1 VKGVTP
7 VRRILMCPPDHYGI
21 EYEIN
26 PWMDIRRG
34 ADRALVRRQWDGLHR
49 FLTGELRV
57 QVERVAPVE
66 GLPDM
71 VFTAN
76 AGLVCGGKF
85 IRSNFRYP
93 QRAGEAAHFE
103 EWFAERGYEVVRLPE
118 PLFFEGEGD
127 AFILGERLF
136 AGYRFRSEI
145 RSHTLI
151 SEMLQK
157 EALSLEL
164 VDPRFYHLDTCFCPL
179 REDLAI
185 YYPDAFDAYANR
197 VIEAHI
203 PNRIAVTPE
212 DALRFGC
219 NAAVIGGHVVIN
231 AGCADLRRQLEAAGY
246 AVHEIALSEF
256 IKAGGS
262 AKCLMLYL

>member
-1 VKGVTP
+1 
-7 VRRILMCPPDHYGI
+7 MCPPDYYGI

-26 PWMDIRRG
+26 PWMNVRRG
-34 ADRALVRRQWDGLHR
+34 ADRTLVRRQWDGLRR
-49 FLTGELRV
+49 FLTGELGV
-57 QVERVAPVE
+57 QVELVAPVE

-76 AGLVCGGKF
+76 AGLVHGGRF

-103 EWFAERGYEVVRLPE
+103 AWFAGRGYEVVRLPE
-118 PLFFEGEGD
+118 QLFFEGEGD
-127 AFILGERLF
+127 AFIVGERLF

-179 REDLAI
+179 REDLVV

-203 PNRIAVTPE
+203 PNRIVVTQE

-219 NAAVIGGHVVIN
+219 NAAVIEGHAVIN
-231 AGCADLRRQLEAAGY
+231 AGCADLRRGLEAAGY
-246 AVHEIALSEF
+246 AVYEIDLSEF

>member
-1 VKGVTP
+1 
-7 VRRILMCPPDHYGI
+7 MCPPDHYGI

-26 PWMDIRRG
+26 PWMSVRRG
-34 ADRALVRRQWDGLHR
+34 ADRALVRQQWDGLHR
-49 FLTGELRV
+49 FLTAELQVRV
-57 QVERVAPVE
+57 ELIAPVE

-76 AGLVCGGKF
+76 AGLVYEGRF

-103 EWFAERGYEVVRLPE
+103 AWFAERGYEVVRLPE
-118 PLFFEGEGD
+118 SLFFEGEGD
-127 AFILGERLF
+127 AFIVGERLF

-145 RSHTLI
+145 RSHTAI
-151 SEMLQK
+151 SELLEK

-179 REDLAI
+179 REDLVV

-197 VIEAHI
+197 VIEATL
-203 PNRIAVTPE
+203 PNRIVVTPE
-212 DALRFGC
+212 EALRFGC
-219 NAAVIGGHVVIN
+219 NASVIGRGVVIN
-231 AGCADLRRQLEAAGY
+231 RGCADLGRQLKAAGY
-246 AVHEIALSEF
+246 AVYEMDLSEF